1 MVSAGRR
8 KATNGEIRVS
18 PDRKA
23 GSGSRKPTINFF
35 GLQSSTSTWC
45 GLDKVVSAETK
56 RSSLHWDW
64 VNIPAGWYGGRMDAP
79 MTQLGRRSQGGVD
92 GVITLQKFFRT
103 RGTFVRKSLD
113 KARKA

>member
-1 MVSAGRR
+1 
-8 KATNGEIRVS
+8 
-18 PDRKA
+18 
-23 GSGSRKPTINFF
+23 
-35 GLQSSTSTWC
+35 
-45 GLDKVVSAETK
+45 
-56 RSSLHWDW
+56 
-64 VNIPAGWYGGRMDAP
+64 MDAP